1 MTTKPDLTR
10 AHDFLERHARLLDRQ
25 RFALLFDDGPAEPVV
40 AAIRAYRNDDGGFG
54 HALEPDL
61 RAPSS
66 QPIAALHALDGLAE
80 GGAFGDPMVDQLCDW
95 LMTVSTPQGGV
106 PFVLHSA
113 EGHARA
119 PWWTIPDG
127 DLPVSLTTTGL
138 LAATLHENGSSHR
151 WLDGADA
158 CCWSLIDGLTYTAAY
173 DVRSALA
180 FLDHVPDRERA
191 DRVLAQVGEG
201 LLASD
206 LVAWEPD
213 AGGEV
218 HGPLDFAAW
227 PDRPSRTLF
236 TNQQVE
242 PHLDALA
249 AGQADD
255 GGWTFNWM
263 QWSPAATL
271 DWRGVVSVR
280 ALQILRAHA
289 RL

>member
-1 MTTKPDLTR
+1 MTAPDLSR
-10 AHDFLERHARLLDRQ
+10 AHDFLERHARLLERQ
-25 RFALLFDDGPAEPVV
+25 RFALLFDEGPAEPVV

-61 RAPSS
+61 RAPAS
-66 QPIAALHALDGLAE
+66 QPIAALSALDGLAE
-80 GGAFGDPMVDQLCDW
+80 AGAFGDPMVAALCDW
-95 LMTVSTPQGGV
+95 LASVSTPEGGV
-106 PFVLHSA
+106 PFVLRSA

-138 LAATLHENGSSHR
+138 LAATLHEHGSSHP
-151 WLDGADA
+151 WLDGADG
-158 CCWSLIDGLTYTAAY
+158 CCWSLIDDLTFTSAY

-180 FLDHVPDRERA
+180 FLDQAPDRERA
-191 DRVLAQVGEG
+191 ERVLAQVGEG

-206 LVAWEPD
+206 LVAWETD

-227 PDRPSRTLF
+227 PGRPSRSLF
-236 TNQQVE
+236 TDAQIE

-249 AGQADD
+249 FGQADD

-263 QWSPAATL
+263 QWSLAATL
-271 DWRGVVSVR
+271 EWRGIVSVR
-280 ALQILRAHA
+280 ALQVLQAHA

>member
-1 MTTKPDLTR
+1 VSGKPDLTR
-10 AHDFLERHARLLDRQ
+10 AGDFLERHARLLDRH
-25 RFALLFDDGPAEPVV
+25 RFSLLFDHGPAEPVI

-61 RAPSS
+61 RTPFS
-66 QPIAALHALDGLAE
+66 QPIAAVHGLEGLADA
-80 GGAFGDPMVDQLCDW
+80 GAFGDPMVDQLCDW
-95 LMTVSTPQGGV
+95 LTTVSTPEGGV
-106 PFVLHSA
+106 PFVLRSA

-119 PWWTIPDG
+119 PWWAIPDG
-127 DLPVSLTTTGL
+127 DLPVSLTVTGL
-138 LAATLHENGSSHR
+138 LAATLHEHGSTHS
-151 WLDGADA
+151 WLDRADA
-158 CCWSLIDGLTYTAAY
+158 CCWSLIDKLNFTSAY

-180 FLDHVPDRERA
+180 FLDQVPDRERA
-191 DRVLAQVGEG
+191 ERVLAQVGEG

-213 AGGEV
+213 AAGEV
-218 HGPLDFAAW
+218 HSPLDFAGW

-236 TNQQVE
+236 TSQQIE

-271 DWRGVVSVR
+271 DWRGFVSVR